1 MSLFFPDGTDD
12 MYDYFPGQFVYGDD
26 LYVPEEYMDEKW
38 WYGDDDPDYMI
49 SDCGRCWS
57 VRRQKFL
64 KPKPLDKSGHVG
76 YGFSH
81 KKRAKYHYA
90 HRLVGK
96 AFIPNPNN
104 YPNVLHK
111 DDVKT
116 NNWVGNLYWGT
127 QKDNHE
133 DCVRNGN
140 YKAFTDEDREKSYAK
155 SRKPIIATNLET
167 GEETHFRGQSEAARI
182 LGLQQAN
189 IGKVLHG
196 EREKTCGYS
205 FRFLEDNER
214 EGTIMNV
221 VGIIKFDNRNICVYD
236 DVNDPLF
243 KLKDIATMI
252 KYDGALDELKDLCEQ
267 DEIKCENLDGIET
280 YLVDERGL
288 YSILSQLRDSTS
300 RKWRRVIFNQ
310 LIELRKSHNMNIV
323 EQFEE
328 WDHALDD
335 IYYDDSTGIL
345 MQSVTVAGGD
355 VIQVP
360 YDEAV

>member
-1 MSLFFPDGTDD
+1 MSLFFPDDTDD

-26 LYVPEEYMDEKW
+26 LYTPEEYMDEKW
-38 WYGDDDPDYMI
+38 WYVDEDPSYMI
-49 SDCGRCWS
+49 SSKGRLWS
-57 VRRQKFL
+57 SKSQKML
-64 KPKPLDKSGHVG
+64 KLRDMDKHGHKG
-76 YGFSH
+76 YTLSVNG
-81 KKRAKYHYA
+81 KDVYRYV
-90 HRLVGK
+90 HRLIGK

-111 DDVKT
+111 DDDPEH
-116 NNWVGNLYWGT
+116 NWVGNLYWGT

-133 DCVRNGN
+133 DCVRNGRF
-140 YKAFTDEDREKSYAK
+140 KAFTDEDREKSYVK

-167 GEETHFRGQSEAARI
+167 GEETHFRGQQEAARI

-252 KYDGALDELKDLCEQ
+252 KYDGTLDDLKGLCEQ

-335 IYYDDSTGIL
+335 IYYDDSTGML